1 MIRIEHLTKEYASGL
16 RAVDDISLEVRAG
29 EVFGFLGPNGAGKTT
44 TIKILTTLIRPS
56 SGTAAVAG
64 YDVVEQPV
72 AVRMSFG
79 YVGQQSGVDPAL
91 TLRENLLLQGRL
103 YHLPSSEIP
112 KRIAFL
118 LDLFDLTGTADQSVG
133 SLSGGMKRKLD
144 IATALIHEPKL
155 LFLDEPTLGLDPK
168 SRSDLWNYIR
178 RLNRE
183 QGVTIF
189 LTTHY
194 LDEVDQ
200 LAHRVGI
207 LDQGK
212 IQTIGT
218 PDQLKDSL
226 GADCIQL
233 SFKSPVTEP
242 ALASFRQMEM
252 IKEIL
257 PQGEEVRLYLV
268 NGRHFLPK
276 ILQKAEEQGL
286 TPETVVLTRPTF
298 DDVYLKY
305 TGKSLVKENKKEAA
319 PSSGGWGKWTQEEQ
333 EAWWGKKNKEGNA
346 GKESEPKPPQAE
358 KAEASGGGSVNNQN
372 GWKDWSQGKW
382 TQAEQEEWWNK
393 RRAAEQKWKQAPAEG
408 DKTTDQE
415 KPADGGKKAG
425 EENRPQGEW
434 KDPQWNKK

>member
-44 TIKILTTLIRPS
+44 TIKILTTLLRPS
-56 SGTAAVAG
+56 SGTAVVAG
-64 YDVVEQPV
+64 YDVVDQPV

-91 TLRENLLLQGRL
+91 TVRENLLLQGRL

-118 LDLFDLTGTADQSVG
+118 LDLFDLNGVADQSVG

-144 IATALIHEPKL
+144 IGTALIHEPKL

-168 SRSDLWNYIR
+168 SRADLWNYIR

-212 IQTIGT
+212 IQTVGT

-233 SFKSPVTEP
+233 SFKAPLTEA
-242 ALASFRQMEM
+242 ALAAFRRMEM
-252 IKEIL
+252 IKEVL
-257 PQGEEVRLYLV
+257 PQGEAVRFYLV
-268 NGRHFLPK
+268 NGRHFLSK
-276 ILQKAEEQGL
+276 VLQKVEEQGL

-305 TGKSLVKENKKEAA
+305 TGKSLVKENTKEAA
-319 PSSGGWGKWTQEEQ
+319 PSSGGWGQWTQEEQ
-333 EAWWGKKNKEGNA
+333 EAWWGKKNKKGEA
-346 GKESEPKPPQAE
+346 GKELDQKEPQAE
-358 KAEASGGGSVNNQN
+358 KAEAGGGSGGGQN
-372 GWKDWSQGKW
+372 GWQDWTQGKW
-382 TQAEQEEWWNK
+382 TQAEQEAWWNK
-393 RRAAEQKWKQAPAEG
+393 RRAAEQKWKETPADG
-408 DKTTDQE
+408 GKAADQE
-415 KPADGGKKAG
+415 KPAGDEGKEPRG
-425 EENRPQGEW
+425 DW

>member
-16 RAVDDISLEVRAG
+16 RAVDDISLQVRAG

-44 TIKILTTLIRPS
+44 TIKILTTLLRPS
-56 SGTAAVAG
+56 SGTAIVAG
-64 YDVVEQPV
+64 HDVVEQPV

-91 TLRENLLLQGRL
+91 TVRENLLLQGRL
-103 YHLPSSEIP
+103 YHLPSSDIP
-112 KRIAFL
+112 KRVAFL
-118 LDLFDLTGTADQSVG
+118 LDLFDLNGVADQSVG

-144 IATALIHEPKL
+144 IGTALIHEPKL

-168 SRSDLWNYIR
+168 SRADLWNYIR

-207 LDQGK
+207 LDQGR
-212 IQTIGT
+212 IQTVGT

-233 SFKSPVTEP
+233 SFKAPLTEP
-242 ALASFRQMEM
+242 ALAAFRQMEM
-252 IKEIL
+252 IKEVL

-268 NGRHFLPK
+268 NGRHFLSK
-276 ILQKAEEQGL
+276 ILQKVEEQGL
-286 TPETVVLTRPTF
+286 TPETVVLTRPSF

-305 TGKSLVKENKKEAA
+305 TGKSLVKENVKEPA

-333 EAWWGKKNKEGNA
+333 EAWWGKKGNKEGAA
-346 GKESEPKPPQAE
+346 GKEPGLKDSQTDNEGKE
-358 KAEASGGGSVNNQN
+358 GESGSGQN
-372 GWKDWSQGKW
+372 GWKDWSQGRW
-382 TQAEQEEWWNK
+382 TQAEQEAWWNK
-393 RRAAEQKWKQAPAEG
+393 RRAAEQEWKRTPAEEE
-408 DKTTDQE
+408 KAADQE
-415 KPADGGKKAG
+415 KPADDEGKK
-425 EENRPQGEW
+425 RQGEW